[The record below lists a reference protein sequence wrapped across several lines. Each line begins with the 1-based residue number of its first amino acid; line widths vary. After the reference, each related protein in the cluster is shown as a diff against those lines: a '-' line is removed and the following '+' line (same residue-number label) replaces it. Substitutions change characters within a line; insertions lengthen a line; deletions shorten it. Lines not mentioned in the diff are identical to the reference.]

1 MGQIQQRNPQMG
13 QIIQQTIN
21 SGRNPQDII
30 RQMKQENPDQLQN
43 VLQNAKQFGVPE
55 NVLAQ
60 IQNMK

>member
-1 MGQIQQRNPQMG
+1 MGQMQQKNPQMV
-13 QIIQQTIN
+13 QIIQQAIN